1 MSTTG
6 RKPSPQAASTAR
18 KVLEECMADGACVEA
33 IIARLALRFET
44 GVDAAELA
52 DVALEMSSA
61 DLRKRDRLE
70 RIADLLRHRPDIFA
84 TLRQTAAAVR
94 HERDEWET
102 DAAVVRRLAAGFDAA
117 ATISQAASV
126 QLCSLGDEEKLSAAT
141 DEIAAWLEGQGFTG
155 TDRDILDI
163 GCGIGRFERALSHAA
178 HRIVGIDI
186 SLEMIAVARR
196 RCAGLPNVDLRPT
209 SGFDLADFSNASF
222 DCVLAVDSFPYLVL
236 AGLAERYFEE
246 ISRVLK
252 PSGRAALLNYSYRGS
267 PALDRADVHRLAE
280 AHGMQVMVDGEKPFL
295 LWDGNAFLLTA
306 SDGTL
311 RPKDCSGV
319 KQARAQSEGGLDGA
333 RRQDRHHLCRQG
345 KGSDAGAMT
354 IWAEDKVE
362 ETRLCPTR
370 PGKQHTEQCRL
381 VGNRINSDQYHAADR
396 LSQD

>member
-6 RKPSPQAASTAR
+6 RKPSRQAASTAR

-44 GVDAAELA
+44 GVDALELA

-61 DLRKRDRLE
+61 DLQKRDRLE
-70 RIADLLRHRPDIFA
+70 RIAELLRHRPDIFA
-84 TLRQTAAAVR
+84 TLRETAAAVR

-117 ATISQAASV
+117 ATISPAASV
-126 QLCSLGDEEKLSAAT
+126 QLSSLGDEEKLAAAT
-141 DEIAAWLEGQGFTG
+141 DEIAAWLERLGF

-163 GCGIGRFERALSHAA
+163 GCGIGRFERALSHAV

-186 SLEMIAVARR
+186 SLEMISVARR
-196 RCAGLPNVDLRPT
+196 RCAGLRNVDLRPT
-209 SGFDLADFSNASF
+209 SGLDLADFNNASF

-295 LWDGNAFLLTA
+295 LWDGNAFLLAA

>member
-1 MSTTG
+1 
-6 RKPSPQAASTAR
+6 
-18 KVLEECMADGACVEA
+18 MADGACVEA

-44 GVDAAELA
+44 GVDALELA

-61 DLRKRDRLE
+61 DLQKRDRLE
-70 RIADLLRHRPDIFA
+70 RIAELLRHRPDIFA
-84 TLRQTAAAVR
+84 TLRETAAAVR

-117 ATISQAASV
+117 ATISPAASV
-126 QLCSLGDEEKLSAAT
+126 QLSSLGDEEKLAAAT
-141 DEIAAWLEGQGFTG
+141 DEIAAWLERLGF

-163 GCGIGRFERALSHAA
+163 GCGIGRFERALSHAV

-186 SLEMIAVARR
+186 SLEMISVARR
-196 RCAGLPNVDLRPT
+196 RCAGLRNVDLRPT
-209 SGFDLADFSNASF
+209 SGLDLADFNNASF

-295 LWDGNAFLLTA
+295 LWDGNAFLLAA